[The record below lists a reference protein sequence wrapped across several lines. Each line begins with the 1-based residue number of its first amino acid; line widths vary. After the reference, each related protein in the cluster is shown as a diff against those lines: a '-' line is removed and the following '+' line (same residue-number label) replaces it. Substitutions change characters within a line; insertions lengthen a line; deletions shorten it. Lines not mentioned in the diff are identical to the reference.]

1 MIFKYTAISENGNK
15 VSGVIESESEEEVLE
30 SLRKSY
36 KYILSVTKQKAVKK
50 RKINKKDLV
59 TFTDLL
65 SISINA
71 GLPIVKALE
80 VSSKNISDKYLL
92 NVISSIIS
100 SIRSGKFFS
109 EALSM
114 YSDVFDSM
122 YVGIIKSG
130 ESSGKLGEALHN
142 LSNYLQK
149 SYEISSKVKSSLV
162 YPTIVLG
169 VAIGVLILFMV
180 SIVPKFGE
188 IYSSYSANLPKITEI
203 VISMGN
209 FTKNNLLLVILGLA
223 VPAYLLKY
231 FHDTSERF
239 RLFLQDFVIKVLP
252 PLGKYWIKTD
262 VEKFARIMAIMLQN
276 GVMITKA
283 LETSASV
290 MSLIRLRDAI
300 LSTIFDLERGEQL
313 SHSLST
319 EKLFPPLLIQM
330 INVGEETGELPQT
343 FEKLANFYS
352 LDLDRESEIITSTL
366 SPIMILFVGAI
377 VGFLVLSLFMPMFT
391 LQQILIR

>member
-1 MIFKYTAISENGNK
+1 MIFKYTAISEDGNK

-100 SIRSGKFFS
+100 SIRSGKLFS

-169 VAIGVLILFMV
+169 VAIGVLIVSMV
-180 SIVPKFGE
+180 
-188 IYSSYSANLPKITEI
+188 
-203 VISMGN
+203 
-209 FTKNNLLLVILGLA
+209 
-223 VPAYLLKY
+223 
-231 FHDTSERF
+231 
-239 RLFLQDFVIKVLP
+239 
-252 PLGKYWIKTD
+252 
-262 VEKFARIMAIMLQN
+262 
-276 GVMITKA
+276 
-283 LETSASV
+283 
-290 MSLIRLRDAI
+290 
-300 LSTIFDLERGEQL
+300 
-313 SHSLST
+313 
-319 EKLFPPLLIQM
+319 
-330 INVGEETGELPQT
+330 
-343 FEKLANFYS
+343 
-352 LDLDRESEIITSTL
+352 
-366 SPIMILFVGAI
+366 
-377 VGFLVLSLFMPMFT
+377 
-391 LQQILIR
+391 